1 MAKVR
6 ILASLILF
14 ALAACSSGGGS
25 GGGGM
30 TCTKSGDLTGSRAA
44 CAGSL
49 DSLSGNKSLAFD
61 MSHVAVEGSVN
72 VKITVSVKSGAV
84 KVSFRNREGKTISGD
99 ASANQPLTLEDTVF
113 VDSSYHAR
121 IDLDSAHG
129 ISMGVVYAAQFTG

>member
-1 MAKVR
+1 MMRKIV
-6 ILASLILF
+6 ILAALLL
-14 ALAACSSGGGS
+14 LAACSSGGGS

-84 KVSFRNREGKTISGD
+84 KVSFRNREGRTISGD
-99 ASANQPLTLEDTVF
+99 ASANQPLTLEDRVF
-113 VDSSYHAR
+113 VDASGKAR

-129 ISMGVVYAAQFTG
+129 ISMGVMYAAQFTG